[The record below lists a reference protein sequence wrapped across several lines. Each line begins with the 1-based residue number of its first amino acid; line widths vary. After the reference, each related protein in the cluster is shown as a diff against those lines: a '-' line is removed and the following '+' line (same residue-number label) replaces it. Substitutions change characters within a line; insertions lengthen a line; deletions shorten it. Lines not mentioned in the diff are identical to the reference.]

1 MCYLDFYVTP
11 RAIIMVSENPKMSKP
26 GKTKYVTLTLP
37 QKYEIIMWLESG
49 ESHSMVMASCKI
61 GLLLSVILE
70 H

>member
-1 MCYLDFYVTP
+1 
-11 RAIIMVSENPKMSKP
+11 MVSENPKMSKP